1 LTAAIAMMYIHRMVR
16 TQLYLDEATHA
27 RLRELARRQGRTV
40 SDLVRHAVAR
50 TYGVADPAR
59 RLRTLRAIEG
69 LWRDRRDV
77 GNADAYVRRL
87 RLDTRRKR
95 RKTST

>member
-1 LTAAIAMMYIHRMVR
+1 MVR

-50 TYGVADPAR
+50 AYGVADPAR
-59 RLRTLRAIEG
+59 RLRTPRAIEG
-69 LWRDRRDV
+69 LWRDRRDI
-77 GNADAYVRRL
+77 GKADAYVRRL
-87 RLDTRRKR
+87 RLDSRSKR
-95 RKTST
+95 TSFGSGR